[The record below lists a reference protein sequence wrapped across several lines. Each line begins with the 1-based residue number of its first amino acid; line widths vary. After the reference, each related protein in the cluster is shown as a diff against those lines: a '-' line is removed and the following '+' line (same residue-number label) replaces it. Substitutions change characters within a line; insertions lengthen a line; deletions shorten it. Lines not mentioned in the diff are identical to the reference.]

1 MGKHRTFKDTLAGKE
16 RTLNRR
22 AIRAVKYAPVRG
34 L

>member
-1 MGKHRTFKDTLAGKE
+1 MGQHRTFKDTLAGKE

-22 AIRAVKYAPVRG
+22 VARAMKYGTIRG